1 MQLHNV
7 MKTKG
12 FTVPEVMLI
21 GGTRAAL
28 GAGIA
33 FLLSGRLNN
42 DQRKTAGWVLFAVG
56 ALTSVPLAMS
66 VLGKRPVTEQ
76 PVEVTIL

>member
-1 MQLHNV
+1 MQLDNV

-33 FLLSGRLNN
+33 FLLSGRLNQ

-56 ALTSVPLAMS
+56 ALTSVPIAMS
-66 VLGKRPVTEQ
+66 VLGKRPVSEE
-76 PVEVTIL
+76 PVEVMIL

>member
-1 MQLHNV
+1 
-7 MKTKG
+7 MKMRG

-33 FLLSGRLNN
+33 FLLSGRLNT

-56 ALTSVPLAMS
+56 VLTSVPLAMS
-66 VLGKRPVTEQ
+66 VFGKQ
-76 PVEVTIL
+76 PVSEEPLELMIL

>member
-1 MQLHNV
+1 
-7 MKTKG
+7 MKTRS
-12 FTVPEVMLI
+12 FTAPEVMLI

-33 FLLSGRLNN
+33 FLLYDRLNR

-56 ALTSVPLAMS
+56 VLTSVPIAMI
-66 VLGKRPVTEQ
+66 VLGKRPVSEE
-76 PVEVTIL
+76 PA

>member
-1 MQLHNV
+1 

-28 GAGIA
+28 GAGVA
-33 FLLSGRLNN
+33 FLLSGRLNQ

-56 ALTSVPLAMS
+56 VLTSVPIAMS
-66 VLGKRPVTEQ
+66 VLGKRPVSEAS
-76 PVEVTIL
+76 